1 MSGAPIVLMETPEPV
16 MYAAEN
22 PALATNFALKQ
33 SKQPGAIRRAF
44 ATKALRK
51 R

>member
-1 MSGAPIVLMETPEPV
+1 METPEPV

-33 SKQPGAIRRAF
+33 SKQPGAIKRVSA
-44 ATKALRK
+44 AKASRK